1 MARFFRF
8 LCLFCAQIPLTF
20 PSLMIFAAWAFAVR
34 GQASRRVSLPR
45 TKSRVQREKLTYFPL
60 LLHVLLPQ
68 SVVVCFPERGAVQG
82 RAQRALEVKTG
93 GRRGGRLAPVLPGRL
108 DLVLRTGE
116 KSFSL
121 APRPKCGVGG
131 GDSTHRRDR
140 SEVFLVPARD
150 DPGAGTGGRGSARL
164 LRSRAAEVGATGPD
178 VGINCIPAPS
188 LEAVLRVPS
197 PLPRPPI
204 TPGGLHVRPAHS
216 RGLLPALEYLCLGA
230 HALLSI
236 LGLYLL
242 ESVVHDCSRA
252 SATR

>member
-121 APRPKCGVGG
+121 APRPKC
-131 GDSTHRRDR
+131 
-140 SEVFLVPARD
+140 ARK
-150 DPGAGTGGRGSARL
+150 AGLEAAIRL
-164 LRSRAAEVGATGPD
+164 TAETGPKF
-178 VGINCIPAPS
+178 S
-188 LEAVLRVPS
+188 LFQRGMTRALARAGEEA
-197 PLPRPPI
+197 
-204 TPGGLHVRPAHS
+204 
-216 RGLLPALEYLCLGA
+216 LGSCA
-230 HALLSI
+230 A
-236 LGLYLL
+236 
-242 ESVVHDCSRA
+242 A
-252 SATR
+252 QPK